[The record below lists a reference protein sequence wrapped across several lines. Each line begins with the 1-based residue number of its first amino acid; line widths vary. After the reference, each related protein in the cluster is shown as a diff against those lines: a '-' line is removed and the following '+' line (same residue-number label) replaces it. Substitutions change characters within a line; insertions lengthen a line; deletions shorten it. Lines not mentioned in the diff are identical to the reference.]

1 MPRCN
6 LIGLGEEGVGKTSL
20 LCLLMGKKFIEDRD
34 STRGIDNERVF
45 VMPSSVSLSS
55 ETWKEVNEKDMTRAN
70 SEQYA
75 LSIAADLQ
83 VHFKSKFKKQQVP
96 SQESLASSINAIEQY
111 LQQVEE
117 DAQLQQSL
125 AHPLHHKF
133 HSNTSSQ
140 PVQPG
145 KNRAGTSS
153 KVKEVNTPKSK
164 PASRLQGVDLSLKPE
179 TSAPSESHTIKLLPD
194 KPERDVKTAPRH
206 SDPQHTPRESQVSLR
221 LSKKIISSAKLRS
234 GETEPVLQYNTLDF
248 AGQKEYR
255 AMHHCFV
262 IRRAIYLVVFNLQ
275 IIKDALKLQLKL
287 QPAKNKLALEEI
299 HYWLNSIH
307 AHIHKIEADSLCKRV
322 MLVGTHRTPK
332 GKHQITDEDME
343 FIDKE
348 LSRRFL
354 DDAPILNDMYR
365 ADPSGKL
372 WFAAVENSIDGQDKH
387 DRDSSGATSLQES
400 IRKAWNELPFKD
412 EEYPTTWLRFETFL
426 NEKRTLNVSSMSTS
440 CIVDVALI
448 QDTAREVYGI
458 GQEDEQDIELALGFF
473 HDTGTIVYP
482 SEFNMYKYSTST
494 LVELYTGI
502 GKTSFLFLLRHS
514 SNRLDY
520 KNQLPLIIRFIFL
533 LQHSKGT
540 PWFLFLPDLIVCYR
554 LIIMVRK
561 QNNKFNFLA
570 LWDAIL
576 CTLGLHASLP
586 VPNPQLQAYIRA
598 Y

>member
-6 LIGLGEEGVGKTSL
+6 LIALGEEGVGKTSL

-125 AHPLHHKF
+125 ARPLHHKF
-133 HSNTSSQ
+133 LSNTSSQ
-140 PVQPG
+140 PVQQD

-153 KVKEVNTPKSK
+153 KVEEVNTPKSK
-164 PASRLQGVDLSLKPE
+164 PASRSQGVYLSLKPE
-179 TSAPSESHTIKLLPD
+179 TSAPRESHTIKLLPD

-206 SDPQHTPRESQVSLR
+206 SDPHHTPRESQVSLQ

-234 GETEPVLQYNTLDF
+234 GETESVLQYNTLDF

-275 IIKDALKLQLKL
+275 IIRDTLIS
-287 QPAKNKLALEEI
+287 QPTLNKCALEEI

-322 MLVGTHRTPK
+322 MLVGTHQIPK
-332 GKHQITDEDME
+332 GKQITDEDME
-343 FIDKE
+343 FIDTE
-348 LSRRFL
+348 LSKRFL
-354 DDAPILNDMYR
+354 NDTPILNDMYR
-365 ADPSGKL
+365 ADPRGKL

-387 DRDSSGATSLQES
+387 DRDRSGATSLQES
-400 IRKAWNELPFKD
+400 IHKAWNELPFKD

-440 CIVDVALI
+440 CIVDVTLI
-448 QDTAREVYGI
+448 RDTAREVYGI
-458 GQEDEQDIELALGFF
+458 GQEDEEDIELALGFF

-482 SEFNMYKYSTST
+482 SECNMYKHSTNT
-494 LVELYTGI
+494 LVEPY
-502 GKTSFLFLLRHS
+502 
-514 SNRLDY
+514 NR
-520 KNQLPLIIRFIFL
+520 
-533 LQHSKGT
+533 
-540 PWFLFLPDLIVCYR
+540 
-554 LIIMVRK
+554 
-561 QNNKFNFLA
+561 
-570 LWDAIL
+570 
-576 CTLGLHASLP
+576 
-586 VPNPQLQAYIRA
+586 
-598 Y
+598 